1 MKRCPN
7 CSTEYDDKISF
18 CTKDGRALVTANT
31 SRARLC
37 PHCANSIEE
46 NAVKCP
52 YCKADFGTTA
62 ERPQW
67 PGRDEIAGQSTR
79 SAGKPASRSLTKP
92 VIAILGASLMVV
104 LAVGAFFFAGYR
116 QRNDARQL
124 DEAKLKQ
131 VQEREEKIKTL
142 EGELKQLRQELDKSK
157 DQLTSLSAKLEENQ
171 KELSA
176 TQQRLTAATRE
187 ARVAAKRPDI
197 APASSA
203 RPVKTPPSQ
212 TPPARRSA
220 EPGVYEVI
228 RSTTVR
234 EEPSTTART
243 VTEINKGTKINVVR
257 AVGNWLEVRSKQGRP
272 PGYVRLDD
280 AILISRTN

>member
-1 MKRCPN
+1 M
-7 CSTEYDDKISF
+7 
-18 CTKDGRALVTANT
+18 ANT

-67 PGRDEIAGQSTR
+67 PGRDEVASQSTR
-79 SAGKPASRSLTKP
+79 SARKRTTSGLTKP
-92 VIAILGASLMVV
+92 VIAILAASLMVV
-104 LAVGAFFFAGYR
+104 LAVGAFLFGGYR
-116 QRNDARQL
+116 QKNDARQL
-124 DEAKLKQ
+124 EEAKLKQ

-142 EGELKQLRQELDKSK
+142 EGELNQLRQELDRSK
-157 DQLTSLSAKLEENQ
+157 NQLTSLTTKLQENQ
-171 KELSA
+171 KELSS

-187 ARVAAKRPDI
+187 SERAATKRPTV

-203 RPVKTPPSQ
+203 RSVKTPPSQ
-212 TPPARRSA
+212 TPPPHRSA
-220 EPGVYEVI
+220 EPGIYEVI
-228 RSTTVR
+228 RATTVR
-234 EEPSTTART
+234 EEPSTTGRR
-243 VTEINKGTKINVVR
+243 VTEINKGTKVTVVR
-257 AVGNWLEVRSKQGRP
+257 SVGNWLEVRSKQGRP

-280 AILISRTN
+280 AVLVTRTN

>member
-1 MKRCPN
+1 M
-7 CSTEYDDKISF
+7 
-18 CTKDGRALVTANT
+18 
-31 SRARLC
+31 
-37 PHCANSIEE
+37 
-46 NAVKCP
+46 KCP
-52 YCKADFGTTA
+52 YCKAEFGSA
-62 ERPQW
+62 EERPQW
-67 PGRDEIAGQSTR
+67 PGRDEMAGQP
-79 SAGKPASRSLTKP
+79 AGSRLPASRGWAKP
-92 VIAILGASLMVV
+92 AMATLAASLIVV
-104 LAVGAFFFAGYR
+104 LGFGVFWIAGYR
-116 QRNDARQL
+116 QRNEARQL
-124 DEAKLKQ
+124 EETNSKQ
-131 VQEREEKIKTL
+131 VQEREKKIKAL
-142 EGELKQLRQELDKSK
+142 EGELNQLRQELDKSK
-157 DQLTSLSAKLEENQ
+157 TQLTLLAAKLEENQ

-176 TQQRLTAATRE
+176 TQQRLTAATRDG
-187 ARVAAKRPDI
+187 RVAAKRPDI

-228 RSTTVR
+228 RATTVR
-234 EEPSTTART
+234 EEPSTTARR